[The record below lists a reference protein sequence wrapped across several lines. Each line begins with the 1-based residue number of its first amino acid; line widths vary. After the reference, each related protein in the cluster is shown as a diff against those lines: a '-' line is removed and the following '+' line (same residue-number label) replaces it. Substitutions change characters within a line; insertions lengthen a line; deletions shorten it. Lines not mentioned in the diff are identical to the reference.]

1 MENYNIN
8 DIVET
13 KKQHPCGSKQWKIK
27 RIGIDFKLE
36 CMGCGHEIMI
46 ERQKALKM
54 IKKKIS
60 KSRNHNDNNRYNTT
74 IEKTINT

>member
-1 MENYNIN
+1 MEFEVG

-36 CMGCGHEIMI
+36 CTGCGREIMI
-46 ERQKALKM
+46 DRPKALKM
-54 IKKKIS
+54 IKKKI
-60 KSRNHNDNNRYNTT
+60 NQ
-74 IEKTINT
+74 